1 MKETLF
7 IKARELGEEIKN
19 SEEFKGMNLA
29 EQKANTNAELIA
41 FSGEYE
47 QLRHRLQELS
57 LEDEPDKDKISEID
71 REMQSIK
78 EKMLA
83 HADMKDL
90 SQKREAFSLLMDK
103 VNRVLQSAL
112 LPDMAGCSG
121 SCEGCAGC

>member
-1 MKETLF
+1 
-7 IKARELGEEIKN
+7 
-19 SEEFKGMNLA
+19 MNLA
-29 EQKANTNAELIA
+29 EQKANTQCRAYR

-90 SQKREAFSLLMDK
+90 S
-103 VNRVLQSAL
+103 
-112 LPDMAGCSG
+112 
-121 SCEGCAGC
+121 